1 MPILADVLHIAS
13 ETQSRTVRL
22 SGESLT
28 VLFSVL
34 DAANRLYDWQGI
46 AKNLSPEEIDTIDR
60 ILSVARYE
68 LMTGNVGEVFMWA
81 GNETPRNALLCN
93 GGSYPIAEYPE
104 LYAAINGIFG
114 GSSGNFNVPDLR
126 SKFIYGATSL
136 SDVGYHGGEETHT
149 LTEYEMPAHSH
160 SIPFQQS
167 LITQEGVGV
176 GRQLEIPLL
185 TENTGITGGGQPHNN
200 LPPYV
205 RLAYYVVAK

>member
-1 MPILADVLHIAS
+1 MPILADVLAISSVSHN
-13 ETQSRTVRL
+13 RTVRL
-22 SGESLT
+22 SAESLA

-46 AKNLSPEEIDTIDR
+46 GVDLLPSEIDEIDR
-60 ILSVARYE
+60 LLSVARYQ
-68 LMTGNVGEVFMWA
+68 LMTGNAGEIFMWA
-81 GNETPRNALLCN
+81 GVNAPINALLAD
-93 GGSYPIAEYPE
+93 GSSQDVGEYPE
-104 LYAAINGIFG
+104 LFEAIGYRYG
-114 GSSGNFNVPDLR
+114 GSGTSFSLPDIR
-126 SKFIYGATSL
+126 SKFVYGSPTLA
-136 SDVGYHGGEETHT
+136 DNGNFGGEETHT

-176 GRQLEIPLL
+176 GRQLEIPLI

-205 RLAYYVVAK
+205 RIAYYVVTR